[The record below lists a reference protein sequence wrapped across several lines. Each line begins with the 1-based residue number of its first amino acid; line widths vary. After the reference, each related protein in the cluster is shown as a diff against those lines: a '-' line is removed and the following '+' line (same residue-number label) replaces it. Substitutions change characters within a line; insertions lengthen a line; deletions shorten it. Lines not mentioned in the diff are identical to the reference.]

1 MNTVK
6 LKGILLIIG
15 LCMVGGGIV
24 LSFWTYC
31 SLLHWPIETG
41 KILAL
46 LQKNV
51 TRDKSGS
58 E

>member
-15 LCMVGGGIV
+15 LGMVGGGGIV
-24 LSFWTYC
+24 LSFCT
-31 SLLHWPIETG
+31 LHRLIETG

-46 LQKNV
+46 L
-51 TRDKSGS
+51 
-58 E
+58 